1 MTYDI
6 AVAGGGPA
14 GLAVALEAARRGLS
28 VAVFERRRAPVD
40 KACGEGL
47 MPAGVAAL
55 DRLGVLP
62 LIARED
68 TSSFDGIVYVQ
79 EDGSRAVG
87 RLPAPGGLG
96 VRRVALAA
104 AMTERARQAGA
115 LLHESCS
122 VRAWRADQAGV
133 TVTTDA
139 GEVRAQ
145 VLVAADGLHSPLRR
159 AAGLERPHRGPRRF
173 GLRRHVATAAWSSN
187 VEVHFARGAEAYVT
201 PAGRARVGVAFLWE
215 DGALETP
222 VSFTSLLARFPVIEA
237 QIRGATWDSSPR
249 GAGPLLQSVTR
260 RAGDR
265 FVLAGDAAG
274 YVDAITGE
282 GLSLAFEGA
291 AALGEA
297 LPAALGR
304 RATRASFAPYERAM
318 RGLFDRYAR
327 LARLLVWTAARPALR
342 RFVIDRLVAHPSLFD
357 AVLARVSA
365 PSPGKF

>member
-1 MTYDI
+1 MIVDV
-6 AVAGGGPA
+6 AVAGAGPA

-28 VAVFERRRAPVD
+28 VAVFERRQAPVD

-62 LIARED
+62 LLARED
-68 TSSFDGIVYVQ
+68 TAPFDGIAYVQ
-79 EDGSRAVG
+79 EDGSRAQG
-87 RLPAPGGLG
+87 RLPSPGGLG
-96 VRRVALAA
+96 VRRMALAA
-104 AMTERARQAGA
+104 AMTERAREAGVA
-115 LLHESCS
+115 FRESCS
-122 VRAWRADQAGV
+122 VRAWGVDAQGV
-133 TVTTDA
+133 TVATDA

-159 AAGLERPHRGPRRF
+159 AAGLERPHDGPRRF
-173 GLRRHVATAAWSSN
+173 GLRRHVAMAAWSSS

-201 PAGRARVGVAFLWE
+201 PAGHSRVGVAFLWE
-215 DGALETP
+215 DGALEAP
-222 VSFTSLLARFPVIEA
+222 VSFASLLARFPVIEA
-237 QIRGATWDSSPR
+237 KIRGAAWDSSPR

-291 AALGEA
+291 AALGAVLPQA
-297 LPAALGR
+297 LR
-304 RATRASFAPYERAM
+304 QRATRASFAPYERAM
-318 RGLFDRYAR
+318 RRIFDRYAR

-342 RFVIDRLVAHPSLFD
+342 RVVVGHLVAHPRLFD
-357 AVLARVSA
+357 HILARVA
-365 PSPGKF
+365 R

>member
-1 MTYDI
+1 MSFDV

-28 VAVFERRRAPVD
+28 VAVFERRKTPVD

-68 TSSFDGIVYVQ
+68 TAPFEGIAYVQ
-79 EDGSRAVG
+79 EDGSRALG
-87 RLPAPGGLG
+87 RLPSPGGLG

-104 AMTERARQAGA
+104 AMTECARRAGVV
-115 LLHESCS
+115 LHESCG
-122 VRAWRADQAGV
+122 VRAWRDDSQGV
-133 TVTTDA
+133 TVITDA

-159 AAGLERPHRGPRRF
+159 AAGLERPLRGPRRF
-173 GLRRHVATAAWSSN
+173 GLRRHVAMAPWSSS

-201 PAGRARVGVAFLWE
+201 PAGQARVGVAFLWQ
-215 DGALETP
+215 DGALEAP

-237 QIRGATWDSSPR
+237 RIRGAAWDSSPR

-260 RAGDR
+260 RTRDR

-274 YVDAITGE
+274 YIDAITGE

-291 AALGEA
+291 AALAEV
-297 LPAALGR
+297 LPRALGR
-304 RATRASFAPYERAM
+304 GATRASFAPYERAM
-318 RGLFDRYAR
+318 RRIFDRYAR

-342 RFVIDRLVAHPSLFD
+342 RLVIGRLVASPALFD
-357 AVLARVSA
+357 HILARVA
-365 PSPGKF
+365 R